1 MISSLKRYLFL
12 FIVSSLL
19 VLITFEVFLQTRKSK
34 KLNPTLSAPAY
45 GIPDSLKSNFQT
57 ELNYHNKFKFRIIT
71 NEKRLRESRSISYAK
86 PRNTFRILCLGDS
99 ILFGPGVK
107 YEESF
112 SYQLETL
119 LNKHFPTRNFEVI
132 NAAVSGWSPVEYLIY
147 LKEEGYKF
155 SPDLV
160 LVSKFIDDIDG
171 LRSSR
176 IKFEK
181 LDSRQ
186 ISDNEILVEIGKL
199 KIKEANNNGLTL
211 LLDYLLNN
219 PWLGQLSENY
229 VVFHR
234 IRQRIQSIHLEMSK
248 IKFPKNDSLEE
259 FLRKIDPSNKKKIV
273 WSIKDSSLS
282 NLEIPS
288 LRQLRYDLV
297 IAELKKHILSIG
309 SRILL
314 LEFPTFQQAY
324 KMIYYNHQESSSRKD
339 PDHFS
344 LINSMTDFQST
355 RNVPL
360 FFPKDSHW
368 TPAGHLFAATVTF
381 NQISKN
387 FLEAVNKKQI
397 DIDSSAT
404 FENIK
409 KANKR
414 LENLLNKFP
423 PQRFIESVVHANNNR
438 FNEAI
443 ESLELYIQSNLND
456 PEALF
461 YLGSFYLEIK
471 KPQRAVQYFERA
483 IEHQRPP
490 LSLAQA
496 LFYTGRAYFQ
506 LKKYD
511 KAATFFEKTTQFE
524 NFEPSETYNYL
535 AQTYF
540 WSKKYSLA
548 EQNWLKAIQKSP
560 NSIKYYNVLGSFYL
574 ETGQMKKALAQFKT
588 VQTIAPENPKS
599 FFLQGLTYLKLN
611 QRQNAQKMFSKVLE
625 LEPQNRIALRYLKG
639 LNSYKN

>member
-1 MISSLKRYLFL
+1 MISSLKRYLLF

-19 VLITFEVFLQTRKSK
+19 TLITFEVFLQTRKSK
-34 KLNPTLSAPAY
+34 KLRPTLSAPAY
-45 GIPDSLKSNFQT
+45 GIPNSLIANFQT
-57 ELNYHNKFKFRIIT
+57 ELNFQNKFKSKIIT
-71 NEKRLRESRSISYAK
+71 NKKRLRESRSIPYTK

-112 SYQLETL
+112 SHQLETL
-119 LNKHFPTRNFEVI
+119 LNKNFPTRKFEVI

-181 LDSRQ
+181 LDSQQ
-186 ISDNEILVEIGKL
+186 ISDSEILVEIGEL
-199 KIKEANNNGLTL
+199 KIKKANNNGLTL

-219 PWLGQLSENY
+219 VWLGQLSENY
-229 VVFHR
+229 VVFHK

-248 IKFPKNDSLEE
+248 IKFPKNDSLEKI
-259 FLRKIDPSNKKKIV
+259 LQKIDPLKDKKIT
-273 WSIKDSSLS
+273 WMLTEANLPDYKIRSI
-282 NLEIPS
+282 
-288 LRQLRYDLV
+288 RQLRYDLV
-297 IAELKKHILSIG
+297 IDKLKKYALSIG

-324 KMIYYNHQESSSRKD
+324 KMVHYDTQNSEFWKNSDEH
-339 PDHFS
+339 S
-344 LINSMTDFQST
+344 LIEGMSNFQY
-355 RNVPL
+355 NKDIPL

-368 TPAGHLFAATVTF
+368 TPAGHLFVATAAF
-381 NQISKN
+381 NEISKN
-387 FLEAVNKKQI
+387 FLGEINIEYI
-397 DIDSSAT
+397 DIDSLDTIA
-404 FENIK
+404 NLK
-409 KANKR
+409 QANKR
-414 LENLLNKFP
+414 LDNLLNKYP
-423 PQRFIESVVHANNNR
+423 PKKFIESVVHSNNNR
-438 FNEAI
+438 FDEAI
-443 ESLELYIQSNLND
+443 ESLEQYIQTNPKD
-456 PEALF
+456 PESLF
-461 YLGSFYLEIK
+461 YLGSFYLKIK
-471 KPQRAVQYFERA
+471 KPEKAIQFFEKAIQY
-483 IEHQRPP
+483 QKPP

-496 LFYTGRAYFQ
+496 LFSAGRAYFQ

-511 KAATFFEKTTQFE
+511 KAATFFEKTSQFE
-524 NFEPSETYNYL
+524 KFEPSETYNYL
-535 AQTYF
+535 AQSYF

-588 VQTIAPENPKS
+588 VQTIVPENPKS
-599 FFLQGLTYLKLN
+599 FFLQGLAYLKLN